1 MKNKNRFS
9 KKKQILYIGAFYM
22 KAEIITSGTELL
34 LGEVV
39 DTNTPYLAR
48 ELASIGISVYHH
60 TTVGDNPTRLLEA
73 IQLAEER
80 ADIVIA
86 SGGLGPTQ
94 DDITKSILAEHLGEE
109 LVVDE
114 ASYEKATTRYGTDEI
129 SEGNYQQALV
139 LEGSTPL
146 RNEVGMAAG
155 IYTETDK
162 GTYILLPGP
171 PNEFE
176 HMVSNYLLPKLTE
189 AVGDGNM
196 LRSRNMNFYGLPE
209 SMVAERLDDLIQKQT
224 NPTIAVY
231 AKNGVI
237 DVRLTASAQTNE
249 ETEDLLDEMEEQVLA
264 IIGDHF
270 FSYGETRLHDVA
282 FDALAENDESM
293 AIFEVLTDG
302 ATTDYWSRELEHPQ
316 VFKGGNVFTKIPHA
330 NTFYDFEETDDLS
343 LEELNEQYAKEVK
356 NAYQTDYGVAVI
368 GWGRENLQNDNQERI
383 AWMSIAMPDGEVLT
397 KKVDYTRSQ
406 NPARWM
412 LSLRVSD
419 FVRRI
424 ILGLP
429 ELPERY

>member
-1 MKNKNRFS
+1 
-9 KKKQILYIGAFYM
+9 M

-48 ELASIGISVYHH
+48 ELASIGVSVYHH
-60 TTVGDNPTRLLEA
+60 TTVGDNPKRLLQA
-73 IQLAEER
+73 IQIAEER
-80 ADIVIA
+80 ADIIIV

-94 DDITKSILAEHLGEE
+94 DDITKSILAEHLDEE
-109 LVVDE
+109 LVIDE
-114 ASYEKATTRYGTDEI
+114 ASYQKAATRYATDDI
-129 SEGNYQQALV
+129 SKGNYRQALV

-146 RNEVGMAAG
+146 KNEVGMAAG
-155 IYTETDK
+155 IYTEANK
-162 GTYILLPGP
+162 RTYVLLPGP

-189 AVGDGNM
+189 TVGAGDM

-209 SMVAERLDDLIQKQT
+209 STLAERLDDLIQNQT

-237 DVRLTASAQTNE
+237 DVRLTASAQTTE
-249 ETEDLLDEMEEQVLA
+249 ETEELLDEMEEQVLA
-264 IIGDHF
+264 IIEDHF
-270 FSYGETRLHDVA
+270 FSYGKTRLHDVA
-282 FDALAENDESM
+282 FEELAENDESI
-293 AIFEVLTDG
+293 AILEVLTDG
-302 ATTDYWSRELEHPQ
+302 ATTDYWSRELAHDQ
-316 VFKGGNVFTKIPHA
+316 VFKGGNVFTKIPYA
-330 NTFYDFEETDDLS
+330 NTFYNLEQTEDLTP
-343 LEELNEQYAKEVK
+343 EALNEQYAKEVK
-356 NAYQTDYGVAVI
+356 NAYQSDYGVAVT
-368 GWGRENLQNDNQERI
+368 GWGREDLQNDNQQRL

-397 KKVDYTRSQ
+397 KGVDYSRSQ

-419 FVRRI
+419 FVRRV

>member
-1 MKNKNRFS
+1 
-9 KKKQILYIGAFYM
+9 M

-48 ELASIGISVYHH
+48 ELAAIGVSVYHH
-60 TTVGDNPTRLLEA
+60 TTVGDNPRRLLEA
-73 IQLAEER
+73 IQLAEKR
-80 ADIVIA
+80 ADIIIV

-94 DDITKSILAEHLGEE
+94 DDITKSILAEHLNDE
-109 LVVDE
+109 LVIDE
-114 ASYEKATTRYGTDEI
+114 ASYEKATTRYATDEI
-129 SEGNYQQALV
+129 SEGNYRQALV

-146 RNEVGMAAG
+146 KNEVGMAAG
-155 IYTETDK
+155 IYTEENNH
-162 GTYILLPGP
+162 TYILLPGP

-176 HMVSNYLLPKLTE
+176 HMVSNYLLPKLSET
-189 AVGDGNM
+189 VGDGNM

-209 SMVAERLDDLIQKQT
+209 STLAERLDELIQNQS

-237 DVRLTASAQTNE
+237 DVRLTASAKTSE
-249 ETEDLLDEMEEQVLA
+249 ACEVLLDEMEERVLA

-270 FSYGETRLHDVA
+270 FSYGKTRLHDVA
-282 FDALAENDESM
+282 FEELAQNDESI

-302 ATTDYWSRELEHPQ
+302 ATTDYWSRELEHPE
-316 VFKGGNVFTKIPHA
+316 VFKGGNVFTKISHA
-330 NTFYDFEETDDLS
+330 HTFYQLEQSADLTPAA
-343 LEELNEQYAKEVK
+343 LNEQYAKAVQK
-356 NAYQTDYGVAVI
+356 AYQADYGVAVR
-368 GWGRENLQNDNQERI
+368 GWGRENLENKDQERI
-383 AWMSIAMPDGEVLT
+383 AWMSIALPDGEVLT
-397 KKVDYTRSQ
+397 KKVDYSRSQ

-419 FVRRI
+419 FVRRH